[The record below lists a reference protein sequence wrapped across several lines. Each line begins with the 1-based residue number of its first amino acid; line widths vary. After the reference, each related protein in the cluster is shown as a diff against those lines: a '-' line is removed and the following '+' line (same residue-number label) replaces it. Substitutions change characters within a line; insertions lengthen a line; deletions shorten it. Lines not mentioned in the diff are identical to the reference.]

1 MVKQL
6 LLMDAEYCQK
16 IHVAVFFQKKKC
28 FITLYQMMNNELFA
42 NIYNIFNLSTY

>member
-16 IHVAVFFQKKKC
+16 IHVAVFFQKKKVFHN
-28 FITLYQMMNNELFA
+28 FISDDEQ
-42 NIYNIFNLSTY
+42 